1 MVLQVGL
8 QTGLGDFG
16 CVGGAL
22 SGLEHIGTFSGNSLH
37 PGLHQGVKDLY
48 VLLGVDHLCP
58 ISKKWG
64 SMTSPLLEVTPRTM
78 TEADNFVL
86 LSGRSEICLPNILVL
101 AQNCL

>member
-1 MVLQVGL
+1 MLQVDL

-22 SGLEHIGTFSGNSLH
+22 SGLEHGETFSGNSLH

-48 VLLGVDHLCP
+48 VLLGVNHLCP

-64 SMTSPLLEVTPRTM
+64 SMTSPVLEMTPPPQDHAR
-78 TEADNFVL
+78 
-86 LSGRSEICLPNILVL
+86 G
-101 AQNCL
+101 